1 MPHVLNTAIR
11 AAIGLGG
18 VAVVVIPGDVAT
30 RDAPSRSVEP
40 AAGLI
45 PERPTV
51 RPRDRE
57 LDSLAGLLNEGKRVT
72 LLCGRG
78 CAEARSELL
87 ELAGTLQAPIVHALG
102 GKEYVEW
109 DNPYD
114 VGMTGLLGVT
124 SGYYAM
130 MECDVLLMLGTDFP
144 YRQFFPEDAKIAQ
157 VDIRPDQLG
166 RRCSLHLGVVGDVAA
181 TIEALIPRLE
191 PRTDRKHLDKS
202 LAHYAKTREGLD
214 ELAVLER
221 DDKELHPQQVARMV
235 SELAA
240 ADAIFTANVG
250 TPTIWVARYLRMNGR
265 RRLVGSWVHGSMAGA
280 LPQAIGG
287 QCAFPGRQ
295 VISLSGDG
303 GFTMMMGDFLTLTQ
317 EKLPVKVVVFNN
329 GSLGFV
335 ELEMKAAGLLPTGVS
350 LVNPDFAAMARAIGV
365 HAVRVDDPAKLE
377 EAVAE
382 VLAHEG
388 PALLDAVV
396 SRRELSMPPKVT
408 LEQVKGFSLYLL
420 KAVMNGQGNELIELA
435 RTNLA
440 K

>member
-1 MPHVLNTAIR
+1 M
-11 AAIGLGG
+11 
-18 VAVVVIPGDVAT
+18 
-30 RDAPSRSVEP
+30 
-40 AAGLI
+40 
-45 PERPTV
+45 
-51 RPRDRE
+51 
-57 LDSLAGLLNEGKRVT
+57 
-72 LLCGRG
+72 
-78 CAEARSELL
+78 
-87 ELAGTLQAPIVHALG
+87 
-102 GKEYVEW
+102 
-109 DNPYD
+109 
-114 VGMTGLLGVT
+114 
-124 SGYYAM
+124 
-130 MECDVLLMLGTDFP
+130 
-144 YRQFFPEDAKIAQ
+144 
-157 VDIRPDQLG
+157 
-166 RRCSLHLGVVGDVAA
+166 
-181 TIEALIPRLE
+181 
-191 PRTDRKHLDKS
+191 
-202 LAHYAKTREGLD
+202 
-214 ELAVLER
+214 LER

-240 ADAIFTANVG
+240 ADAIFTADVG

-317 EKLPVKVVVFNN
+317 EKLPVKMVVFNN